1 MNKGDPEFCPEASEA
16 IDLAKRS
23 GPEDEEITVGGLM
36 AAVFHVGGFGAE
48 CPELAVFLPEPQ
60 PLGSTVPAQVEL
72 SGQLEQLYNL
82 LTADDPQHHRRF
94 NLDAQ
99 YDEVSIDELM
109 AVLFFSEFGL
119 DYLRY
124 AGASEDVLGSFV
136 KALFERLARSI
147 LVALHGHWLLMER
160 RGGILGETSLL
171 PGEIIEFREDGTAV
185 HRGPQEEPWTAS
197 YHIELVN
204 PRASGTRS
212 IEGKL
217 EPCLIVGRSRRLIR
231 LDHHA
236 GTLTLEDDFPDG
248 FTETYSRIEGS
259 E

>member
-1 MNKGDPEFCPEASEA
+1 
-16 IDLAKRS
+16 
-23 GPEDEEITVGGLM
+23 
-36 AAVFHVGGFGAE
+36 
-48 CPELAVFLPEPQ
+48 
-60 PLGSTVPAQVEL
+60 VPVQVEFDE
-72 SGQLEQLYNL
+72 QLEQLFNL

-94 NLDAQ
+94 NLDAR

-109 AVLFFSEFGL
+109 AVLFFSGPGL
-119 DYLRY
+119 DYLRD
-124 AGASEDVLGSFV
+124 AGATEDVLGSFV

-147 LVALHGHWLLMER
+147 LVALHGHWRLMER

-171 PGEIIEFREDGTAV
+171 AGEAIEFREDGTAV

-204 PRASGTRS
+204 PRASGARS

-217 EPCLIVGRSRRLIR
+217 EPCLIIGSSRRLIR

-236 GTLTLEDDFPDG
+236 GTLTLEDDVPDG

-259 E
+259 D

>member
-1 MNKGDPEFCPEASEA
+1 MDPEFCPQASEA

-23 GPEDEEITVGGLM
+23 APEDEEITVGGLM

-48 CPELAVFLPEPQ
+48 CSELAQFLPEPE
-60 PLGSTVPAQVEL
+60 PLASTVPVQVEFD
-72 SGQLEQLYNL
+72 GQLWQLFNL
-82 LTADDPQHHRRF
+82 LTADDSRRHRRF
-94 NLDAQ
+94 NLDAR

-109 AVLFFSEFGL
+109 AVLFFSHFGL
-119 DYLRY
+119 DYLRA

-147 LVALHGHWLLMER
+147 RVALHGQWLLMER
-160 RGGILGETSLL
+160 RGGFFGETSLF
-171 PGEIIEFREDGTAV
+171 PGEAIEFREDGTAV
-185 HRGPQEEPWTAS
+185 HRGPQEETWTAS
-197 YHIELVN
+197 YHIELVT
-204 PRASGTRS
+204 PRAFGARS

-217 EPCLIVGRSRRLIR
+217 EPCLLMGSSRLLIR

-236 GTLTLEDDFPDG
+236 GTLTLDDNIADG
-248 FTETYSRIEGS
+248 FTETYSRIEES